1 MFSSGFISRI
11 YPFVNSL
18 TTSVLIII
26 ITRHIIHTHTPS
38 TTKKLYVIATT
49 SCSPSSSLHHPG
61 DDHLNRCIKTW
72 RLGSGSNCRKMSGG
86 GGEWVFWDFVCVL
99 TSRAH
104 SSLPRTTTQLSWSWS
119 CGVVEG
125 SHRFLALRISF
136 AARQKPSVFPFSRT
150 RWMMRCVDATSM
162 PPTTLCGVFSNTQH
176 YPASANHSPEHLQK
190 HWTKLLIHIDS
201 ICRLTHDAKCPGG
214 GRWYDDAVRC
224 SRDRTQEERLCCS
237 EPSGLYI
244 YVLEARVSQDRAGG
258 ADWLQRWVNCKNI
271 SALRYK

>member
-1 MFSSGFISRI
+1 MIVFSSGFISRI

-26 ITRHIIHTHTPS
+26 ITRHIIHTHTVNHKEALRYSDNFLFSVVVP
-38 TTKKLYVIATT
+38 
-49 SCSPSSSLHHPG
+49 PSSGRRPLESVHQNL
-61 DDHLNRCIKTW
+61 TT
-72 RLGSGSNCRKMSGG
+72 RLRLELPQNVGGRGGMSVLGLC
-86 GGEWVFWDFVCVL
+86 VCVL

-150 RWMMRCVDATSM
+150 SWMMRCVDATSM

-176 YPASANHSPEHLQK
+176 YPTSAHHSPEHLQK

-214 GRWYDDAVRC
+214 G
-224 SRDRTQEERLCCS
+224 
-237 EPSGLYI
+237 GI
-244 YVLEARVSQDRAGG
+244 
-258 ADWLQRWVNCKNI
+258 
-271 SALRYK
+271 